1 MVKVKSQMVPDQ
13 KKKEKKLKWYCTP
26 GLICIFH
33 APSAAFSRKKG
44 LLRLQQQPQQA

>member
-13 KKKEKKLKWYCTP
+13 KKKKEKKPKWFLTP

-33 APSAAFSRKKG
+33 VPSAAFSRKKG
-44 LLRLQQQPQQA
+44 LLQQQPQQA